1 MSDHNR
7 QHEKHHFWG
16 WETFLA
22 LAMVALLGGAIFYAL
37 WNHGIREGRRQVEA
51 EESVKVREVTVPA
64 SPIENEL
71 KSLPVQDA
79 DRIIAEAKQ
88 QIERRKSGIQT
99 SANDRESS
107 KRKKHRIVILP
118 RHESSEASDTVLSPY
133 SSVVVK
139 TPPD

>member
-1 MSDHNR
+1 MNNHNR
-7 QHEKHHFWG
+7 KHEKRPFWG
-16 WETFLA
+16 WDTFLA
-22 LAMVALLGGAIFYAL
+22 LTIVALLGGAIFYGL
-37 WNHGIREGRRQVEA
+37 WRHGIQEGRRQVEA

-64 SPIENEL
+64 SPMENEL

-88 QIERRKSGIQT
+88 QIEQRKSGIQT
-99 SANDRESS
+99 SAKDRESN

-118 RHESSEASDTVLSPY
+118 RQYTSEESDSALSHY